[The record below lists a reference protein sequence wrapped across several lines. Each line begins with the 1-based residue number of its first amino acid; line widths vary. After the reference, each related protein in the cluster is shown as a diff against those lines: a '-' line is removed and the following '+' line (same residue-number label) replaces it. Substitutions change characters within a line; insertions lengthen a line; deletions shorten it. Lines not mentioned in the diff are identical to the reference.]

1 MGNAMGCCYLTGEG
15 SSVKVI
21 YWEGNT
27 RTLTGK
33 RWLAG
38 ELMFEFPD
46 SMVCDADCFFIGH
59 PVPALSIDD
68 QLNPGQTYFVLP
80 LDIFSSKTLSASSI
94 SAVLSSTPNRTP
106 INFKECPF
114 EYIKGSNG
122 RMLIKVSP
130 EFMTRILTRRGS
142 GDGQE
147 SENESGNA
155 VNGFLCSTP
164 ELKKQYEQLVGS
176 KDQTWSPKLET
187 ISEHNRIR
195 YSPYRLIGL
204 EPKKKEYSA

>member
-1 MGNAMGCCYLTGEG
+1 MACCYLTSEG

-46 SMVCDADCFFIGH
+46 SMVCDADSFFIGQ

-94 SAVLSSTPNRTP
+94 SALLSSTPNRTP
-106 INFKECPF
+106 INLKECPF

-122 RMLIKVSP
+122 RVLIKVSSG
-130 EFMTRILTRRGS
+130 FMTRILTRRG
-142 GDGQE
+142 GGEGQE

-195 YSPYRLIGL
+195 YSPYKLIGL
-204 EPKKKEYSA
+204 